1 MDDTI
6 LILKG
11 VRPKYEEHHNVKF
24 TDKSLIAA
32 AKLTDRYV
40 TGNTS
45 DKAIDAI
52 DEAGARSRMESLK
65 RPPKLKIY
73 LRRLRRFVA

>member
-1 MDDTI
+1 VDDTI

-11 VRPKYEEHHNVKF
+11 IRPKYEEHHNVNF
-24 TDKSLIAA
+24 SDKSLEAA

-40 TGNTS
+40 TGRFLP

-52 DEAGARSRMESLK
+52 D
-65 RPPKLKIY
+65 
-73 LRRLRRFVA
+73 